1 LETFFGA
8 GGGDNSSLTGSRG
21 RVDGRLSGKCTLV
34 GSGAEIDEEMLS
46 VDIASSTSLSM
57 PSGGGDML
65 SIMVRSFGEESSIKS
80 MHEN

>member
-8 GGGDNSSLTGSRG
+8 EGGDNGSLTGLRG
-21 RVDGRLSGKCTLV
+21 GVDGRLSGKCTLV
-34 GSGAEIDEEMLS
+34 GSGAKIDGEMLS

-57 PSGGGDML
+57 PSGGGNIL

-80 MHEN
+80 TS